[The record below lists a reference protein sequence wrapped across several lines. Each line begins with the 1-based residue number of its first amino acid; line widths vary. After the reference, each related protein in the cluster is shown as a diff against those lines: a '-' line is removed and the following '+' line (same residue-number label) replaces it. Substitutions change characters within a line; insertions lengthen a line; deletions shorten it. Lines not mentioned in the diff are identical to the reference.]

1 MEPKKIE
8 SHVLNIRQTIKYNFS
23 LNVQRHWYPIRVNG
37 SFDNLTKTI
46 HASHKSTIIDYCIK
60 LGTRIFFKLCLP
72 FFRLSSSVYQY
83 LVTKE
88 NTRKHKTASILTKR
102 NKNCKLITVGNVL
115 VGGVGKTPT
124 VLAIT
129 KQFKSEGF
137 NIAVVSK
144 GYAGEKLNLNNS
156 PEIIPN
162 SMSDSEAARYF
173 GDEPTLISRLSS
185 VPVCVAKDR
194 TLAVE
199 YLVSKNPELDYIIS
213 DDGIQSLHHF
223 SEKKILVFDERIMGN
238 GYCLP
243 YGPMREPWPTPYFTD
258 AVILNFSAGH
268 KIKSSSLSKI
278 LTRENVGQIFES
290 KLVIKFWENL
300 ERKRIE
306 CSEIHELSESKR
318 KTTKKKVLAVAGI
331 GVPNKFFSTLKSL
344 GLDFDALPLN
354 NHEKDINDIMMRL
367 DISNY
372 DLILTT
378 EKDGIKLTLKNKEI
392 VEKLWK
398 LITELDLPNDFYRK
412 LIEE

>member
-1 MEPKKIE
+1 MDPKKLE
-8 SHVLNIRQTIKYNFS
+8 SRILNIRQTIFYNFS
-23 LNVQRHWYPIRVNG
+23 LNLQRHWYPSRIIG

-46 HASHKSTIIDYCIK
+46 RASHKSKFINYCIK
-60 LGTRIFFKLCLP
+60 LGTRVSFVICLP
-72 FFRLSSSVYQY
+72 FFRLFSSVYKH
-83 LVTKE
+83 LATKK
-88 NTRKHKTASILTKR
+88 NTSKHKTVSKLNKR
-102 NKNCKLITVGNVL
+102 NKSCKLITVGNVV

-129 KQFKSEGF
+129 KQLKSEGF
-137 NIAVVSK
+137 NVAVVTK

-162 SMSDSEAARYF
+162 HMSDSEAARYF

-199 YLVSKNPELDYIIS
+199 YLVSSNPELDYIIS
-213 DDGIQSLHHF
+213 DDGIQSLHQL

-258 AVILNFSAGH
+258 AVILNFSTGY
-268 KIKSSSLSKI
+268 KISHSSLSKI
-278 LTRENVGQIFES
+278 LGRENFGQIFES
-290 KLVIKFWENL
+290 KLVIKFWESL
-300 ERKRIE
+300 ERKRVE
-306 CSEIHELSESKR
+306 YSELNNLSESKS
-318 KTTKKKVLAVAGI
+318 KIKKKKVLAVAGI
-331 GVPNKFFSTLKSL
+331 GVPNKFFLTLKSL

-354 NHEKDINDIMMRL
+354 NHEKDINDIIMRV
-367 DISNY
+367 DTSNY

-398 LITELDLPNDFYRK
+398 LITELHLPNDFYRK

>member
-1 MEPKKIE
+1 MQHKKLE
-8 SHVLNIRQTIKYNFS
+8 SRVLNFRQTIIYNFS
-23 LNVQRHWYPIRVNG
+23 LNVQKHWYPSSVNG
-37 SFDNLTKTI
+37 SFDNLNKTI
-46 HASHKSTIIDYCIK
+46 YVSHKSDFLNYCIK
-60 LGTRIFFKLCLP
+60 LSTRIFFIICLP
-72 FFRLSSSVYQY
+72 FFRLSSGIYQH
-83 LVTKE
+83 LATKK
-88 NTRKHKTASILTKR
+88 NTRKHKNLPKFNKK

-129 KQFKSEGF
+129 KQLRSEGF
-137 NIAVVSK
+137 NVAVVTK

-162 SMSDSEAARYF
+162 DMPDSEAAKYF

-194 TLAVE
+194 TQAIE
-199 YLVSKNPELDYIIS
+199 YLVSKNSELNYIIA
-213 DDGIQSLHHF
+213 DDGIQSLHQF

-243 YGPMREPWPTPYFTD
+243 YGPMREPWPTPYFVD
-258 AVILNFSAGH
+258 AIILNFPEGH
-268 KIKSSSLSKI
+268 KIKHSNFNKI
-278 LTRENVGQIFES
+278 LSRDNVGQIFES
-290 KLVIKFWENL
+290 KLVLKFWESL

-306 CSEIHELSESKR
+306 CQEINNLSENKSKAA
-318 KTTKKKVLAVAGI
+318 KKKVLAVAGI
-331 GVPNKFFSTLKSL
+331 GVPNKFFLTLKSL

-354 NHEKDINDIMMRL
+354 NHEKDINDIIKRV

-372 DLILTT
+372 DLVLTT
-378 EKDGIKLTLKNKEI
+378 EKDGVKVALKDKEI
-392 VEKLWK
+392 VRKLWK
-398 LITELDLPNDFYRK
+398 LITELHLPDDFYRK

>member
-1 MEPKKIE
+1 MQHKKLE
-8 SHVLNIRQTIKYNFS
+8 SRVLNFRQTIIYNFS
-23 LNVQRHWYPIRVNG
+23 LNVQKHWYPSNVNG

-46 HASHKSTIIDYCIK
+46 HVSHKSNFLNYCIK
-60 LGTRIFFKLCLP
+60 LSTRIFFIVCLP
-72 FFRLSSSVYQY
+72 FFRLSSSIYQH
-83 LVTKE
+83 LATKK
-88 NTRKHKTASILTKR
+88 NTRKYETVSKINKK
-102 NKNCKLITVGNVL
+102 NKNCKLITVGNIL

-129 KQFKSEGF
+129 NKLRSEGF

-162 SMSDSEAARYF
+162 DIPDSEAARYF
-173 GDEPTLISRLSS
+173 GDEPTMISRLSS

-194 TLAVE
+194 MLAVE
-199 YLVSKNPELDYIIS
+199 YLVSKNPDLNYIIA
-213 DDGIQSLHHF
+213 DDGIQSLHQF

-243 YGPMREPWPTPYFTD
+243 YGPMREPWPTPYFID
-258 AVILNFSAGH
+258 AVILNFSEGH
-268 KIKSSSLSKI
+268 KIRRSSLNKI
-278 LTRENVGQIFES
+278 LARDNVGQIFES
-290 KLVIKFWENL
+290 KLAIKFWESL

-306 CSEIHELSESKR
+306 CSEINNLSEIKSKN
-318 KTTKKKVLAVAGI
+318 TKKKVLAIAGI
-331 GVPNKFFSTLKSL
+331 GVPNKFFRTLKSL

-354 NHEKDINDIMMRL
+354 NHEKDINDIIKRV

-378 EKDGIKLTLKNKEI
+378 EKDGVKLTVKNKEI
-392 VEKLWK
+392 ARKLWK
-398 LITELDLPNDFYRK
+398 LITELHLPDDFYRK

>member
-1 MEPKKIE
+1 MSHKKLE
-8 SHVLNIRQTIKYNFS
+8 SRVLNVRQTIIYNFS
-23 LNVQRHWYPIRVNG
+23 LNVQKHWYPSRVNG

-46 HASHKSTIIDYCIK
+46 HDSHKLKLFDYCIK
-60 LGTRIFFKLCLP
+60 LSTRISFLMCLP
-72 FFRLSSSVYQY
+72 FFRLVSIVYHY
-83 LVTKE
+83 LATKK
-88 NTRKHKTASILTKR
+88 NTRKHKTVSKLTKR
-102 NKNCKLITVGNVL
+102 NKSCKLITVGNVL

-129 KQFKSEGF
+129 KQLRSDGF
-137 NIAVVSK
+137 NIAVVTK
-144 GYAGEKLNLNNS
+144 GYAGEKLNLNNA

-162 SMSDSEAARYF
+162 DMSNSEAARYF

-194 TLAVE
+194 TLAIE
-199 YLVSKNPELDYIIS
+199 HLRSHNPGLDYIVA
-213 DDGIQSLHHF
+213 DDGIQSLHQF

-243 YGPMREPWPTPYFTD
+243 YGPMREPWPTPYFID
-258 AVILNFSAGH
+258 AVILNFSTDH
-268 KIKSSSLSKI
+268 KIRRSSLNKI
-278 LTRENVGQIFES
+278 LARDNVGQIFES
-290 KLVIKFWENL
+290 KLVIKFWESL

-306 CSEIHELSESKR
+306 CSEIHHLSGIES
-318 KTTKKKVLAVAGI
+318 KTTKKKVLAIAGI
-331 GVPNKFFSTLKSL
+331 GVPNKFFLTLKSL

-354 NHEKDINDIMMRL
+354 NHEKDINDIIKRV

-378 EKDGIKLTLKNKEI
+378 EKDGVKLTLDNKEI
-392 VEKLWK
+392 ARKLWK
-398 LITELDLPNDFYRK
+398 LITELHLPDDFYRK